1 MSPELKIYVSFFCI
15 IKRIL
20 LTAQTC
26 PWFISGMR
34 VCLMWNS
41 NMVLKCFYFFSY
53 FQDNAARRNLK
64 SYHDTFRNKSGEK
77 RKRITMCTCF
87 PSCRYRCSIYIF
99 CFNTVL
105 HKVWCIVY
113 IGLYYSST
121 PMFDIMESEF
131 LFLSASL
138 CDVKSLWRQ
147 DS

>member
-1 MSPELKIYVSFFCI
+1 MSPKLKIYIYFFCI
-15 IKRIL
+15 TKRIL

-26 PWFISGMR
+26 PWSVIYK

-41 NMVLKCFYFFSY
+41 NMVLKCFYFFHIFKITQREGTWNHIITPSEI
-53 FQDNAARRNLK
+53 NEVK
-64 SYHDTFRNKSGEK
+64 K

-121 PMFDIMESEF
+121 PMFDIMEAEF

-138 CDVKSLWRQ
+138 CDVKSLWLQ